1 MKLITLFLLCISLC
15 KNCSSSSQNDLKNAE
30 VEYTASTRGFYTKIT
45 IKNQLIS
52 ISKDRN
58 ATYPAKETNISD
70 ADWQELIELFKTID
84 LKTIS
89 TLQAPTEK
97 RFYDGAAIGNLKV
110 NYKEKEYQS
119 SAFDHGFP
127 PEEIKKVVDKINSF
141 VKKEE

>member
-1 MKLITLFLLCISLC
+1 MKLITLFILCISLC
-15 KNCSSSSQNDLKNAE
+15 KNCSSSSQNDLKNAA
-30 VEYTASTRGFYTKIT
+30 VEYTASTRGFYTKIS

-58 ATYPAKETNISD
+58 ATDPAAETKISD
-70 ADWQELIELFKTID
+70 ADWQELIELFKTVD

-89 TLQAPTEK
+89 TLKSPTEK
-97 RFYDGAAIGNLKV
+97 RYYDGAAIGNLKV

>member
-15 KNCSSSSQNDLKNAE
+15 KNCSSSSQNDLKNAV

-58 ATYPAKETNISD
+58 STSLPAETKISD

-89 TLQAPTEK
+89 TLKSPTEK

-110 NYKEKEYQS
+110 NYKDKEYQS
-119 SAFDHGFP
+119 SSFDHGFA